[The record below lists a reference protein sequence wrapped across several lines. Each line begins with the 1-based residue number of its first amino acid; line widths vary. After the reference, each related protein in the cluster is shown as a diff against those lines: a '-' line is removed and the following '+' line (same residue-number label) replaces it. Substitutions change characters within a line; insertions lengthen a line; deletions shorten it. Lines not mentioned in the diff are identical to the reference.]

1 MFVYKRDG
9 HKEPVKFDKITARIS
24 RLCYGLD
31 PRHIDAVKIT
41 QRIISGV
48 YEGVTTVELDT
59 LAAETCAYM
68 TTVHPDYATLAA
80 RIAIS
85 NLHKQ
90 TTKQFSQVIS
100 DLYNYVNPKNGLHS
114 PMISDEVYNIVMEF
128 KDELNSAIV
137 YDRDFKYNYFGF
149 KTLERSYLLRI
160 NGEVAER
167 PQHLVMRVAVGICL
181 LYTSRCV

>member
-9 HKEPVKFDKITARIS
+9 RQEPVQFDKITARIS

-48 YEGVTTVELDT
+48 YEGVTTVELDN

-68 TTVHPDYATLAA
+68 TTIHPDYATLAA

-90 TTKQFSQVIS
+90 TTKQFSQVVD
-100 DLYNYVNPKNGLHS
+100 DLYRWVNPRNGIHS
-114 PMISDEVYNIVMEF
+114 PMISDEVYDIVMAN
-128 KDELNSAIV
+128 KDTLNSAIV
-137 YDRDFKYNYFGF
+137 YDRDFQFNYFGF
-149 KTLERSYLLRI
+149 KTLERSYF
-160 NGEVAER
+160 
-167 PQHLVMRVAVGICL
+167 CL

>member
-1 MFVYKRDG
+1 MYVYKRDG
-9 HKEPVKFDKITARIS
+9 RKEPVQFDKITARIS

-31 PRHIDAVKIT
+31 PKHIDAVKVT

-48 YEGVTTVELDT
+48 YEGVTTIELDN

-90 TTKQFSQVIS
+90 TTKQFSKVVE
-100 DLYNYVNPKNGLHS
+100 DLYRYVNAATGKPA
-114 PMISDEVYNIVMEF
+114 PMISDDVYNIVMEN
-128 KDELNSAIV
+128 KDKLNSAIV
-137 YDRDFKYNYFGF
+137 YDRIFS
-149 KTLERSYLLRI
+149 TVI
-160 NGEVAER
+160 
-167 PQHLVMRVAVGICL
+167 LVLKLWNVLI
-181 LYTSRCV
+181 Y

>member
-9 HKEPVKFDKITARIS
+9 HKEPVQFDKITARVS

-31 PRHIDAVKIT
+31 AKHIDAVKIT

-48 YEGVTTVELDT
+48 YEGVTTVELDN

-68 TTVHPDYATLAA
+68 TTIHPDYATLAA

-90 TTKQFSQVIS
+90 TTKQFSQVVD
-100 DLYNYVNPKNGLHS
+100 DLYQWVNPRTGIHS
-114 PMISDEVYNIVMEF
+114 PMISDEVYKIVMDN
-128 KDELNSAIV
+128 KDTLNSAIV
-137 YDRDFKYNYFGF
+137 YDRDFQFNYFGF
-149 KTLERSYLLRI
+149 KTL
-160 NGEVAER
+160 
-167 PQHLVMRVAVGICL
+167 
-181 LYTSRCV
+181 